1 MPLFFSD
8 FDSEKKAFV
17 NPGDTVQRKD
27 GFPSIAVSTFS
38 GDIINDYVKAC
49 KPPEIARLYTANGS
63 LPVYQ
68 VEYKGEKI
76 ALFVSRVGAPA
87 CVAGL
92 EEIIAMGAQK
102 IVLFGCC
109 GVLNENATKGKIIL
123 PTSAIRDE
131 GTSQYYFP
139 HSEEI
144 EADKNCIKIV
154 ADFLSEYNIPFVC
167 GKVWTSDAIYR
178 ETPNLIAKRK
188 EQGCL
193 GVEMECAASIAVA
206 RFRNIPF
213 VQFLFGADNLD
224 CEEYDMRDLI
234 LYGRNAG
241 NKYLSLAFECGIR
254 LSGVSMFGE

>member
-17 NPGDTVQRKD
+17 NPDDTVQRQAD
-27 GFPSIAVSTFS
+27 FPSVAVSTFS
-38 GDIINDYVKAC
+38 GDIIDDYVKAC
-49 KPPEIARLYTANGS
+49 NPPEIARLYTANGA
-63 LPVYQ
+63 LPVYRAD
-68 VEYKGEKI
+68 YKGNKI

-87 CVAGL
+87 CAAGL

-139 HSEEI
+139 HSDEI
-144 EADKNCIKIV
+144 EADKNCVKT
-154 ADFLSEYNIPFVC
+154 AAELLTEYGIPFVC

-193 GVEMECAASIAVA
+193 GVEMECAASVAVA

-213 VQFLFGADNLD
+213 VQFLVGADNLD

-241 NKYLSLAFECGIR
+241 NKYLTLAFECGIR
-254 LSGVSMFGE
+254 L

>member
-1 MPLFFSD
+1 MKSPLLFLTNRLTCFIV
-8 FDSEKKAFV
+8 FCKAEK
-17 NPGDTVQRKD
+17 
-27 GFPSIAVSTFS
+27 TFS
-38 GDIINDYVKAC
+38 KKG
-49 KPPEIARLYTANGS
+49 ANLS
-63 LPVYQ
+63 LMLRY
-68 VEYKGEKI
+68 GH
-76 ALFVSRVGAPA
+76 
-87 CVAGL
+87 
-92 EEIIAMGAQK
+92 
-102 IVLFGCC
+102 
-109 GVLNENATKGKIIL
+109 
-123 PTSAIRDE
+123 E

-139 HSEEI
+139 HSDEI

-154 ADFLSEYNIPFVC
+154 ADFLSEYNIPFIC

-213 VQFLFGADNLD
+213 AQFLFGADNLD

-254 LSGVSMFGE
+254 L

>member
-17 NPGDTVQRKD
+17 NPGDTVQRQAD
-27 GFPSIAVSTFS
+27 FPAIAVSTFS
-38 GDIINDYVKAC
+38 GDIIEDYVKAC
-49 KPPEIARLYTANGS
+49 HPPEIARLYTANGS
-63 LPVYQ
+63 LPVYR
-68 VEYKGEKI
+68 VEYKGRKI

-109 GVLNENATKGKIIL
+109 GILDESATKGKIIL
-123 PTSAIRDE
+123 PAAAVRDE
-131 GTSQYYFP
+131 GTSQYYLP
-139 HSEEI
+139 HSDEI
-144 EADKNCIKIV
+144 EADGECLKAAKN
-154 ADFLSEYNIPFVC
+154 FLTDYNIPFVC

-178 ETPNLIAKRK
+178 ETPALIAKRK
-188 EQGCL
+188 AQGCL
-193 GVEMECAASIAVA
+193 GVEMECAAAMAVA
-206 RFRNIPF
+206 RFRNVPF

-224 CEEYDMRDLI
+224 GEAYDMRDLM

-241 NKYLSLAFECGIR
+241 NKYLTLALEIGIR
-254 LSGVSMFGE
+254 L

>member
-8 FDSEKKAFV
+8 FDSEKRAFV
-17 NPGDTVQRKD
+17 NPDEIVRQQA
-27 GFPSIAVSTFS
+27 GFPEIAVSTFS
-38 GDIINDYVKAC
+38 GDIIDDYVKAC
-49 KPPEIARLYTANGS
+49 NPSEIARFYTANGS

-68 VEYKGEKI
+68 AEYKGNRI

-92 EEIIAMGAQK
+92 AEVIAMGARK

-109 GVLNENATKGKIIL
+109 GVLNEAATKGKIIL
-123 PTSAIRDE
+123 PVSAVRDE

-139 HSEEI
+139 YSEEI
-144 EADKNCIKIV
+144 NMDKKSLEIAEN
-154 ADFLSEYNIPFVC
+154 FLSESKIPFVC

-178 ETPNLIAKRK
+178 ETPKLIAKRK
-188 EQGCL
+188 GQGCL

-206 RFRNIPF
+206 RFRNVSF
-213 VQFLFGADNLD
+213 LQFLFGADNLD

-241 NKYLSLAFECGIR
+241 NKYLSVAFECGIR
-254 LSGVSMFGE
+254 L

>member
-8 FDSEKKAFV
+8 FDSEKMAFV
-17 NPGDTVQRKD
+17 EPGDTVRRQV
-27 GFPSIAVSTFS
+27 GFPAVAVSTFS
-38 GDIINDYVKAC
+38 GDIVEDYVRAC
-49 KPPEIARLYTANGS
+49 HPPEIARLYTANGS
-63 LPVYQ
+63 LPVYRA
-68 VEYKGEKI
+68 EYKGRKI

-92 EEIIAMGAQK
+92 EEIIAMGARK

-109 GVLNENATKGKIIL
+109 GVLNESATRGKIIV
-123 PTSAIRDE
+123 PTSAVRDE

-139 HSEEI
+139 YSEEI
-144 EADKNCIKIV
+144 EADKNCIKTA
-154 ADFLSEYNIPFVC
+154 ADLLSEYKIPFVC

-178 ETPNLIAKRK
+178 ETPALIAKRK
-188 EQGCL
+188 AQGCL
-193 GVEMECAASIAVA
+193 GVEMECAAAVAVA

-213 VQFLFGADNLD
+213 LQFLFGADNLD

-241 NKYLSLAFECGIR
+241 NKYLTLAFECGIR
-254 LSGVSMFGE
+254 L